1 MYSLD
6 GDYFYLMKKTFFFVL
21 IQIILILP
29 LFAQG
34 RSDFY
39 DNYDY
44 SLRNYNGGETIGSEG
59 FQDYKLPRPRKK
71 PGLLEPKSV
80 QLPADPSLLVPP
92 ATGLRRAATTN
103 TQQQQQA
110 NTNNLPINPITGEL
124 NVDAILKNQESS
136 KQKKEL
142 VKKLR
147 DEKSKEIYTESQ
159 LRRSEIIFF
168 TTLPFAVGG
177 SVAISLLINNFS
189 NGFYKSNAGAAF
201 VAVGA
206 IGFSFANVYLDRV
219 TVNEFEKEKNTSLYP
234 GGQMGS
240 ILNKIE
246 VSIPFWEIK
255 F

>member
-1 MYSLD
+1 
-6 GDYFYLMKKTFFFVL
+6 MKKTFFFAL
-21 IQIILILP
+21 IQILILP

-44 SLRNYNGGETIGSEG
+44 SLRNYNEGETIGSEG

-80 QLPADPSLLVPP
+80 QLPADPTLLIPP

-124 NVDAILKNQESS
+124 NVDAILRNQESS
-136 KQKKEL
+136 KQKKEM
-142 VKKLR
+142 VKKIR

-219 TVNEFEKEKNTSLYP
+219 NVSEFEKEKNTSLYQ
-234 GGQMGS
+234 GGQMGN

>member
-1 MYSLD
+1 LD
-6 GDYFYLMKKTFFFVL
+6 RDYFYLMKKTFFFVL
-21 IQIILILP
+21 IQIILTLP

-80 QLPADPSLLVPP
+80 QPPSDPTLLIPP
-92 ATGLRRAATTN
+92 ATGLRRAAITN
-103 TQQQQQA
+103 TEQQQA
-110 NTNNLPINPITGEL
+110 STNNLPINPITGEL
-124 NVDAILKNQESS
+124 NVDAILRNQESS
-136 KQKKEL
+136 KQKKEM

-147 DEKSKEIYTESQ
+147 DEKSKEIYKESQ

-168 TTLPFAVGG
+168 TTFPFAVGG
-177 SVAISLLINNFS
+177 SVAISLFINNFS

-201 VAVGA
+201 VAVSA
-206 IGFSFANVYLDRV
+206 IGFSFANVYLDRL
-219 TVNEFEKEKNTSLYP
+219 TVSEFEKEKNTSLYQ
-234 GGQMGS
+234 GGQMGT
-240 ILNKIE
+240 IINKIE

>member
-1 MYSLD
+1 
-6 GDYFYLMKKTFFFVL
+6 MKKTFFFVL
-21 IQIILILP
+21 IQIILTLP
-29 LFAQG
+29 LYAQG

-80 QLPADPSLLVPP
+80 QLPVDPTLLVPP

-110 NTNNLPINPITGEL
+110 STNNLPINPITGEL
-124 NVDAILKNQESS
+124 NVDAILRNQESS
-136 KQKKEL
+136 KQKKDM

-147 DEKSKEIYTESQ
+147 DEKSKEIYKESQ

-168 TTLPFAVGG
+168 TTFPFAVGG
-177 SVAISLLINNFS
+177 SVAISLFINNFS

-201 VAVGA
+201 VAVSA
-206 IGFSFANVYLDRV
+206 IGFSFANVYLDRL
-219 TVNEFEKEKNTSLYP
+219 TVSEFEKEKNTSLYQS
-234 GGQMGS
+234 GQMGN
-240 ILNKIE
+240 IINKIE

>member
-1 MYSLD
+1 
-6 GDYFYLMKKTFFFVL
+6 MKKTLFFVL
-21 IQIILILP
+21 IQIILALP
-29 LFAQG
+29 LYTQG

-110 NTNNLPINPITGEL
+110 SLNNLPINPITGEL
-124 NVDAILKNQESS
+124 NVDAILRNQESS
-136 KQKKEL
+136 KQKKDM

-147 DEKSKEIYTESQ
+147 DEKSKEIYKESQ

-177 SVAISLLINNFS
+177 SVAISLFINNFS

-201 VAVGA
+201 VAVSA

-219 TVNEFEKEKNTSLYP
+219 TVNEFEKERNTSLYQ

-240 ILNKIE
+240 FLNKIE
-246 VSIPFWEIK
+246 VSIPFWEVK

>member
-1 MYSLD
+1 LD
-6 GDYFYLMKKTFFFVL
+6 RDYFYLMKKTFFFVL
-21 IQIILILP
+21 IQIILTLP
-29 LFAQG
+29 LYAQG

-80 QLPADPSLLVPP
+80 QLPVDPTLLVPP

-110 NTNNLPINPITGEL
+110 STNNLPINPITGEL
-124 NVDAILKNQESS
+124 NVDAILRNQESS
-136 KQKKEL
+136 KQKKDM

-147 DEKSKEIYTESQ
+147 DEKSKEIYKESQ

-168 TTLPFAVGG
+168 TTFPFAVGG
-177 SVAISLLINNFS
+177 SVAISLFINNFS

-201 VAVGA
+201 VAVSA
-206 IGFSFANVYLDRV
+206 IGFSFANVYLDRL
-219 TVNEFEKEKNTSLYP
+219 TVSEFEKEKNTSLYQS
-234 GGQMGS
+234 GQMGN
-240 ILNKIE
+240 IINKIE

>member
-1 MYSLD
+1 LD
-6 GDYFYLMKKTFFFVL
+6 GDYFYLMKKTFFFAL
-21 IQIILILP
+21 IQILILP

-44 SLRNYNGGETIGSEG
+44 SLRNYNEGETIGSEG

-80 QLPADPSLLVPP
+80 QLPADPTLLIPP

-124 NVDAILKNQESS
+124 NVDAILRNQESS
-136 KQKKEL
+136 KQKKEM
-142 VKKLR
+142 VKKIR

-219 TVNEFEKEKNTSLYP
+219 NVSEFEKEKNTSLYQ
-234 GGQMGS
+234 GGQMGN

>member
-1 MYSLD
+1 MYNIFITYIYNKRFL
-6 GDYFYLMKKTFFFVL
+6 GL
-21 IQIILILP
+21 I
-29 LFAQG
+29 
-34 RSDFY
+34 S
-39 DNYDY
+39 
-44 SLRNYNGGETIGSEG
+44 SS
-59 FQDYKLPRPRKK
+59 
-71 PGLLEPKSV
+71 SV
-80 QLPADPSLLVPP
+80 KNTTSTQKIPS
-92 ATGLRRAATTN
+92 RRN

-124 NVDAILKNQESS
+124 NVDAILRNQESS

-142 VKKLR
+142 VKKMR

-177 SVAISLLINNFS
+177 SVAISLLINNFN

-201 VAVGA
+201 VGISA

-219 TVNEFEKEKNTSLYP
+219 TVNEFVKEKNTSLYQ
-234 GGQMGS
+234 GGQMGN
-240 ILNKIE
+240 IINKIE

>member
-1 MYSLD
+1 LD
-6 GDYFYLMKKTFFFVL
+6 RDYFYLMKKTFFFVL
-21 IQIILILP
+21 IQIILTLP

-80 QLPADPSLLVPP
+80 QPPSDPTLLIPP

-103 TQQQQQA
+103 TEQQQA
-110 NTNNLPINPITGEL
+110 STSNLPINPITGEL
-124 NVDAILKNQESS
+124 NVDAILRNQESS
-136 KQKKEL
+136 KQKKDM

-147 DEKSKEIYTESQ
+147 DEKSKEIYKESQ

-177 SVAISLLINNFS
+177 SVAISLFINNFS

-201 VAVGA
+201 VAVSA

-219 TVNEFEKEKNTSLYP
+219 TVNEFEKERNTSLYQ
-234 GGQMGS
+234 GGQMGT
-240 ILNKIE
+240 IINKIE